1 MNYRSTTHALTKF
14 PCLQA
19 LHPFVFTPLCVFGSQ
34 VRIVSERDE
43 AAVMAAMFASDQLEE
58 RFAGG
63 GSAYLF
69 DPDAYLAATYPDHLN
84 LGRPQAAARAHEAT
98 AEANAAPGQ
107 ETLVPVDD
115 GRLRLEPAAPPPPET
130 PPLAPATVGGIVE
143 QPSSIYADFGADA
156 AASSALGSGPGQL
169 ESCPGE
175 VDETE
180 QHYGYFQGDGESP
193 Q

>member
-1 MNYRSTTHALTKF
+1 
-14 PCLQA
+14 
-19 LHPFVFTPLCVFGSQ
+19 VFCSQ

-84 LGRPQAAARAHEAT
+84 LGRPRAAARAAARAHEAT
-98 AEANAAPGQ
+98 ADANAAPGQ
-107 ETLVPVDD
+107 EAFLVPVDD
-115 GRLRLEPAAPPPPET
+115 GHFRLEPAAPPPPET
-130 PPLAPATVGGIVE
+130 SPLAPATVGGIVE
-143 QPSSIYADFGADA
+143 QPSSTYADFGAGA

-180 QHYGYFQGDGESP
+180 KHSGLFQGVGKSP
-193 Q
+193 QEA